1 MDVTKHIH
9 HRWAELKRITRE
21 RTTGF
26 YHSLIASKVM
36 RYRYHIIA
44 ILSLLLVVEV
54 VPLYIWDAV
63 LADVFPSFLW
73 DPLPVDPV
81 VYPLLWLGIFGATSL
96 AWMGMAALIAIERT
110 VHWFSIQHV
119 YYVFVVFPLLVVAQI
134 GLLTFAIESP
144 LRGFALAVGMLSM
157 PLLGIAGIVT
167 VIILRTVLASKPR
180 TLRLYVVAVLAAI
193 VVTSA
198 LCIIL
203 VIGLWILREMG
214 GSLEQFSGVLT
225 ALLLLTI
232 PVYFPILVT
241 ILISMIRRPHQH
253 LVVGGVVLWAVITI
267 GILVQLVPRWI
278 EEWRVAQ

>member
-134 GLLTFAIESP
+134 GLLTIPTEP

-267 GILVQLVPRWI
+267 GIWVWLVPIWI

>member
-1 MDVTKHIH
+1 MTKHIH
-9 HRWAELKRITRE
+9 HLKRTSRE

-26 YHSLIASKVM
+26 YRSLMASKVM

-44 ILSLLLVVEV
+44 ILSLLLIVEV
-54 VPLYIWDAV
+54 VPPFIWDAV

-81 VYPLLWLGIFGATSL
+81 VYTLLWLGILGATSL

-110 VHWFSIQHV
+110 VHWFSIRHV
-119 YYVFVVFPLLVVAQI
+119 YYVFVVFPLLVVAQL
-134 GLLTFAIESP
+134 GLLTIPTQP
-144 LRGFALAVGMLSM
+144 LRGFALTVGMLSM
-157 PLLGIAGIVT
+157 PLLGLAGIVT

-180 TLRLYVVAVLAAI
+180 TIRLYMVAVLAAI
-193 VVTSA
+193 VVTSV
-198 LCIIL
+198 LCITV
-203 VIGLWILREMG
+203 VIGLHILREMG
-214 GSLEQFSGVLT
+214 GSLEQFSGVLI

-232 PVYFPILVT
+232 PAYFPILAT

-253 LVVGGVVLWAVITI
+253 LVVGGVVLWVVITI
-267 GILVQLVPRWI
+267 GLWVLLVPIWI

>member
-134 GLLTFAIESP
+134 GLLTIPTEP

-157 PLLGIAGIVT
+157 PLLGIAGMVT

-253 LVVGGVVLWAVITI
+253 LVVGGVVLWVVITI
-267 GILVQLVPRWI
+267 GIWVWLVPIWI